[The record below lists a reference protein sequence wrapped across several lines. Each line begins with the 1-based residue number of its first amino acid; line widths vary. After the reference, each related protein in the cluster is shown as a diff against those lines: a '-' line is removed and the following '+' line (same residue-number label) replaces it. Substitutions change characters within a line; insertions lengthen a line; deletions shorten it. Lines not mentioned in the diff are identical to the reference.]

1 MIDGTLHEGNG
12 YSLRVTYAGGDFLRE
27 ISSYQNPVLN
37 LHRDGDKGHSSR
49 PAVFG
54 SFIISGSRA
63 GRKLKQENPAVKR
76 G

>member
-1 MIDGTLHEGNG
+1 MIDGTLEGL
-12 YSLRVTYAGGDFLRE
+12 SAIHFEFTYAGGDFLRE
-27 ISSYQNPVLN
+27 ISSYQNPVLD

-54 SFIISGSRA
+54 SFIISGSRT

>member
-1 MIDGTLHEGNG
+1 MIDRTLHEGNG
-12 YSLRVTYAGGDFLRE
+12 YSLRVTYAGGDFLGE

-37 LHRDGDKGHSSR
+37 LHRDVDKGHSSR